1 MRTRLFTAAPIR
13 PERNVKARAILDTP
27 ERQNAALALQDII
40 INSPVPRH
48 AVMEISS
55 RNVVEGTARAPHRA
69 MYKAMSLTDDDIAKP
84 FVGVCHTG
92 NEATPCNIHLPR
104 LAIKAK
110 QGVADAG
117 ATPREFSTI
126 AVSDGIAMGH
136 EGMKSSLVS
145 REVIADS
152 IELMV
157 RAHQYDALVGIAGC
171 DKSLPGTM
179 MAMARLNIPSVFVYG
194 GTIMPGVLA
203 DGRELTIVDVYEAVG
218 AYDSGNIS
226 LEQLKDIE
234 DTACP
239 NAGSCG
245 GMFTANTMASI
256 SEAIGL
262 ALPGSASPPAE
273 DARREEMAY
282 QTGAAC
288 ARLLLESGTR
298 PRDILTFEAFENAI
312 AMLNAVGGSTNG
324 ILHLLAL
331 SREVG
336 VNLTYDDFER
346 VRKRTPHI
354 TDMKPGGN
362 YVMNSLD
369 RIGGI
374 PRVMAKLL
382 DAGLLNGD
390 CITVTGRTISENLGS
405 ENTRVWLSQA
415 PGATST
421 GVASPAAAASPPTSP
436 ATPPTAT
443 ASTTFAASQD
453 HPAKKGADVPP
464 DHAPGILR
472 GVENPIHRT
481 GTALILKGT
490 LAPDGAVIKTAGVE
504 MSSFEGRARVF
515 DREEEAFEAVS
526 QGKIVPGDVVV
537 IRYEG
542 PKGGPGM
549 REMLATTAALVG
561 QGLGRQVAMVTD
573 GRFSGGTRGFM
584 VGHVAPEAYVGGPIA
599 LVEDGDAIRIDTDSN
614 SIDIVVPDR
623 EMDARRARWQRPPP
637 NYEDGA
643 LAKFA
648 SLVGS
653 ASEGAVTRP
662 VLP

>member
-1 MRTRLFTAAPIR
+1 M
-13 PERNVKARAILDTP
+13 
-27 ERQNAALALQDII
+27 
-40 INSPVPRH
+40 S
-48 AVMEISS
+48 ISS

-69 MYKAMSLTDDDIAKP
+69 MYKAMSLTDEDLARP

-92 NEATPCNIHLPR
+92 NEATPCNIHLPQ
-104 LAIKAK
+104 LALKAK

-117 ATPREFSTI
+117 ATPREFATI

-179 MAMARLNIPSVFVYG
+179 MAMARLDIPSVFVYG
-194 GTIMPGVLA
+194 GTIMPGML

-218 AYDSGNIS
+218 SYDAGSIS

-234 DTACP
+234 DAACP

-273 DARREEMAY
+273 DERREAMAY
-282 QTGAAC
+282 DTGAAC
-288 ARLLLESGTR
+288 ARLLLETGIR
-298 PRDILTFEAFENAI
+298 PRDILTLESFENAI

-336 VNLTYDDFER
+336 VDLTYKDFER
-346 VRKRTPHI
+346 IRKKTPHI
-354 TDMKPGGN
+354 TDMKPGGS

-374 PRVMAKLL
+374 PLVMKKLL

-390 CITVTGRTISENLGS
+390 CMTVTGKTISQNLAS
-405 ENTRVWLSQA
+405 VA
-415 PGATST
+415 PY
-421 GVASPAAAASPPTSP
+421 
-436 ATPPTAT
+436 AT
-443 ASTTFAASQD
+443 AGPDGSSPQEGGHRDGAGAAE
-453 HPAKKGADVPP
+453 
-464 DHAPGILR
+464 APGILR
-472 GVENPIHRT
+472 DTDSPIHKT
-481 GTALILKGT
+481 GTAVILRGT

-504 MSSFEGRARVF
+504 MTTFEGKARVF
-515 DREEEAFEAVS
+515 DREEAAFEEVS
-526 QGKIVPGDVVV
+526 KGGIVPGDVVV

-599 LVEDGDAIRIDTDSN
+599 LVRDGDTIAIDTESN
-614 SIDIVVPDR
+614 LIDVRISED
-623 EMDARRARWQRPPP
+623 EMESRRAGWQRPPP
-637 NYEDGA
+637 NYTHGA

-653 ASEGAVTRP
+653 AAEGAVTRP
-662 VLP
+662 VVRQ